1 MKFVAE
7 GRKRGMKVQKIF
19 QNAHDEAKLAKF
31 YEMHVL
37 FVRKV
42 LFMQR
47 SWFKWNRGWER
58 YLLVGLT

>member
-19 QNAHDEAKLAKF
+19 QNAPDEAKLAKF

-47 SWFKWNRGWER
+47 S
-58 YLLVGLT
+58 